1 MAIGVLSTDTP
12 SARRVAKR
20 LASVIDGRSE
30 LEHQLRKLLG
40 DLAAGESFLVL
51 KADEELTPAQAAE
64 VLGVTRQ
71 YVDRLLEDEVLNCRR
86 LPGSSHRR
94 LKAADVVA
102 LRERQERMRTGRRAI
117 AGLLGED

>member
-1 MAIGVLSTDTP
+1 MRLAADSG
-12 SARRVAKR
+12 ARR
-20 LASVIDGRSE
+20 
-30 LEHQLRKLLG
+30 
-40 DLAAGESFLVL
+40 
-51 KADEELTPAQAAE
+51 AE

-71 YVDRLLEDEVLNCRR
+71 YVDRLLEDGVIDCRR

-102 LRERQERMRTGRRAI
+102 LRDRQERMRTGRRAI

>member
-1 MAIGVLSTDTP
+1 MTVSVLSTDTV

-20 LASVIDGRSE
+20 LVSVIDGGSALE
-30 LEHQLRKLLG
+30 LQLRDLLG
-40 DLAAGESFLVL
+40 ELAAGESFLVV

-71 YVDRLLEDEVLNCRR
+71 YVDRLLEDGVLDCRR

-94 LKAADVVA
+94 LKATDVVA
-102 LRERQERMRTGRRAI
+102 LRDRQERMRTGRRVI

>member
-30 LEHQLRKLLG
+30 LEHQLRDLLG
-40 DLAAGESFLVL
+40 ELAAGESFLVL
-51 KADEELTPAQAAE
+51 KADEELTPARAAE

-71 YVDRLLEDEVLNCRR
+71 YVDRLLEDGVLACRR

-102 LRERQERMRTGRRAI
+102 LRDRQERMRTGRRAI

>member
-30 LEHQLRKLLG
+30 LEHQLRDLLG
-40 DLAAGESFLVL
+40 ELAAGESFLVL
-51 KADEELTPAQAAE
+51 KADEELTPARAAE

-71 YVDRLLEDEVLNCRR
+71 YVDRLLEDGVLDCRR

-102 LRERQERMRTGRRAI
+102 LCDRQERMRTGRRAI